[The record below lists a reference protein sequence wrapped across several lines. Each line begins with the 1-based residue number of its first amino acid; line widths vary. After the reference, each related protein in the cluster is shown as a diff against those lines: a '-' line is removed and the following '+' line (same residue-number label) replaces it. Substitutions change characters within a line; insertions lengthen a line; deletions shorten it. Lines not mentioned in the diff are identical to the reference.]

1 MASIPEYI
9 ADAWQARSGPAVLS
23 TISEDGTPNTIYTA
37 YIDQYGNDAFV
48 ITDHFFNKTRDNILR
63 GSKGSLLFL
72 TENGKLSYQLKG
84 SFEYLQQGAMIEEMR
99 QSMPS
104 GMPCRAAVI
113 FKIHAVYAGGDRL
126 A

>member
-1 MASIPEYI
+1 VAIIPEYI

-23 TISEDGTPNTIYTA
+23 TVSEDGSPNTIYTGH
-37 YIDQYGNDAFV
+37 IDQHSNDAFV
-48 ITDHFFNKTRDNILR
+48 ITDHYFNKTRDNILR

-84 SFEYLQQGAMIEEMR
+84 SFDYQQEGGMIDEMR
-99 QSMPS
+99 ESTPS

-113 FKIHAVYAGGDRL
+113 FKIHAIYAGGDQL